1 MRINCSSLTQNADL
15 GYFQKGTLLFQMQ
28 KELLI
33 EGSKKEAEALSKEI
47 NQLKEGIQTTEKSF
61 NISDVLD
68 MMSMAL
74 IAVLPGA
81 YKVLGMGLKLIS
93 DRKKGAEKP

>member
-1 MRINCSSLTQNADL
+1 MLIW
-15 GYFQKGTLLFQMQ
+15 GIFKKGLSFLQMQ
-28 KELLI
+28 KELLT
-33 EGSKKEAEALSKEI
+33 EGFKKEAETLNKEI
-47 NQLKEGIQTTEKSF
+47 DKLKEDIQTTEKSF

-81 YKVLGMGLKLIS
+81 YKVLGMGLKLLS
-93 DRKKGAEKP
+93 DRMKGAEKPY